1 MSFLRSRP
9 PINRHNQA
17 PYQRRPHNP
26 ALGSSSG
33 SNGTGAAGAG
43 GGVSVKRKIETHK
56 PTPPVP
62 GTYTDYKLVSTTRD
76 AMHHVM
82 RFHGNRDVNPMSFS
96 APVKLQRKRSEAPH
110 YYRNWNNRYGY
121 YNNYNNN
128 GAGDNRSGGAGASS
142 TAGAT
147 TANGGSGG
155 GASGSAGAATGV
167 NGAGSSSAGAA
178 GAVGAGGSS
187 GGATSAAAGAGAPG
201 QATAGGADISLIAPY
216 GRGVINKQMLFKK
229 RTKQVFLAN
238 EEERRKKEIE
248 SAPWVIEDY
257 DSQNTFT
264 GQLEGGQHAQYMLFV
279 FSDDGFKVVP
289 ADKWYKFA
297 PKIQYATLTSEEAE
311 EQYQKYTK
319 QANMRWLMR
328 KKMTPKT
335 GEEGEEGMEED
346 GEGDQFMAVDH
357 EDRGFD
363 EDEDERSRKRKRGK
377 HGDVDEMD
385 FEEVFQDDE
394 EAPIDIPGF
403 DEEDRD
409 DPRRRNRGLGYGSE
423 DEEEEDDAAKTKLDA
438 QGREIRKSLLK
449 VEKNRAYAV
458 SDEERDPYASDKDSS
473 DSDGDEADKEKE
485 REKEAK
491 KEDDLQPS
499 ATSILEKANK
509 KKQAAAAAA
518 AKGSPLL
525 GKKNAAGK
533 PVKPVS
539 AKMMKG
545 KAGVGAAASAAGSA
559 ATGPA
564 GRATS
569 PSAAVGADGRALSP
583 PAGFPSKMRSTSP
596 AGRSSSPSAG
606 PSDKKKRKLE
616 SGAAEPG
623 GDETRKQRVG
633 SSSNLTAASIASGAG
648 GSGGAGAPASAA
660 VSEGPQD
667 DSMLI
672 TEDEVV
678 HILRTRTKITT
689 RDLINELKKKLRKD
703 VRNRNT
709 LAQIIKKVASVQ
721 EGFLVLKN

>member
-9 PINRHNQA
+9 PINRHNQP
-17 PYQRRPHNP
+17 PYQRRQPNP
-26 ALGSSSG
+26 AIGG
-33 SNGTGAAGAG
+33 GHGAGAAAGAG

-110 YYRNWNNRYGY
+110 YYRNWNNRYGH
-121 YNNYNNN
+121 YNNYNNSSGS
-128 GAGDNRSGGAGASS
+128 GAGDNKGGVGGPSSS
-142 TAGAT
+142 TA
-147 TANGGSGG
+147 ANS
-155 GASGSAGAATGV
+155 GASGAATSGT
-167 NGAGSSSAGAA
+167 NGAAGAA
-178 GAVGAGGSS
+178 GAPGAS
-187 GGATSAAAGAGAPG
+187 GGAVPG
-201 QATAGGADISLIAPY
+201 QPTPGGADISLIAPY

-297 PKIQYATLTSEEAE
+297 PKIQYPTLTSEEAE

-409 DPRRRNRGLGYGSE
+409 DPRRRNRGLGYGS
-423 DEEEEDDAAKTKLDA
+423 DEEEEEEDTTKSKLDA

-473 DSDGDEADKEKE
+473 DSDLDEAEKEK
-485 REKEAK
+485 EKEAK
-491 KEDDLQPS
+491 KEEEQQPS

-533 PVKPVS
+533 PAKPVS

-545 KAGVGAAASAAGSA
+545 KAGAGAASATSGAGVASSA
-559 ATGPA
+559 ASSTATPA

-569 PSAAVGADGRALSP
+569 PTADGSGRALSP
-583 PAGFPSKMRSTSP
+583 PAGSSSKMRSTSP
-596 AGRSSSPSAG
+596 AGRSSSPPVG

-616 SGAAEPG
+616 SGAPEPG
-623 GDETRKQRVG
+623 GDDLRKQRVG
-633 SSSNLTAASIASGAG
+633 SSSNLHAVTTASGVG
-648 GSGGAGAPASAA
+648 GSSGSGGAAAST
-660 VSEGPQD
+660 EGPQD

-678 HILRTRTKITT
+678 HILRTRTRITT

-721 EGFLVLKN
+721 EGFLVLK

>member
-9 PINRHNQA
+9 PISRQNQP
-17 PYQRRPHNP
+17 PYQRRALNP
-26 ALGSSSG
+26 AVGGGS
-33 SNGTGAAGAG
+33 GTGAAG

-56 PTPPVP
+56 PAPPIP
-62 GTYTDYKLVSTTRD
+62 GTYTDYKLVSTTRE

-82 RFHGNRDVNPMSFS
+82 RFHGNRDVNPMTFS

-110 YYRNWNNRYGY
+110 YYRGWNHRYNH
-121 YNNYNNN
+121 YNNQNNN
-128 GAGDNRSGGAGASS
+128 AGDIKNAAGVAGAGAAAAGGAGSANGVGGASGPGGAAGANGAAAGGAGA
-142 TAGAT
+142 
-147 TANGGSGG
+147 
-155 GASGSAGAATGV
+155 
-167 NGAGSSSAGAA
+167 
-178 GAVGAGGSS
+178 
-187 GGATSAAAGAGAPG
+187 AGAPG
-201 QATAGGADISLIAPY
+201 QAPTTAGGADISLIAPY

-257 DSQNTFT
+257 DSQNVFT

-289 ADKWYKFA
+289 ADKWYKFS
-297 PKIQYATLTSEEAE
+297 PKIQYPTLTSEEAE

-328 KKMTPKT
+328 KKMATKT
-335 GEEGEEGMEED
+335 GEDGEEGAEED
-346 GEGDQFMAVDH
+346 AEGDQFMAVDH
-357 EDRGFD
+357 EDRGYD
-363 EDEDERSRKRKRGK
+363 DDEDERARRRKRGK
-377 HGDVDEMD
+377 HGDADEMD

-403 DEEDRD
+403 EEEDRD
-409 DPRRRNRGLGYGSE
+409 DPRKRPRGLGYGSDE
-423 DEEEEDDAAKTKLDA
+423 DDDEEDDGTKPKLDA

-449 VEKNRAYAV
+449 LEKNRVYAA
-458 SDEERDPYASDKDSS
+458 SDDEKDPYASDKDTS
-473 DSDGDEADKEKE
+473 DSDLDEVEKEKE
-485 REKEAK
+485 KEVK
-491 KEDDLQPS
+491 KEEEQLPN

-518 AKGSPLL
+518 AKGSPML

-533 PVKPVS
+533 PIKPVS

-545 KAGVGAAASAAGSA
+545 KGALATSTSSSGVGSPSPAAASAAAS
-559 ATGPA
+559 PA

-569 PSAAVGADGRALSP
+569 PSTTADGRALSP
-583 PAGFPSKMRSTSP
+583 PAGSPSKMRSASP
-596 AGRSSSPSAG
+596 VGRSSSPPTG
-606 PSDKKKRKLE
+606 PSEKKKRKLNE
-616 SGAAEPG
+616 SGAESGA
-623 GDETRKQRVG
+623 DDARKQRVG
-633 SSSNLTAASIASGAG
+633 SSSNLHAASVSSGAG
-648 GSGGAGAPASAA
+648 SGSAAAPGASAGVPASA
-660 VSEGPQD
+660 EGPQD

-678 HILRTRTKITT
+678 HILRTRTRITT
-689 RDLINELKKKLRKD
+689 RDLINELKKKLKKD

-709 LAQIIKKVASVQ
+709 LAQIIKKVALVQ
-721 EGFLVLKN
+721 EGFLVLRN